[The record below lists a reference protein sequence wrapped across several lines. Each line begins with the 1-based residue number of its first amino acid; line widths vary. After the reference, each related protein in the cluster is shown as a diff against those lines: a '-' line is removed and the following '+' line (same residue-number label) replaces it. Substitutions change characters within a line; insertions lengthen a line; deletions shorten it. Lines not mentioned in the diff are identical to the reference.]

1 FLYRAL
7 PRTTPPHSR
16 ETRNPAPPRTS
27 RASSP
32 HRLHTD
38 APRFVP
44 ASRSD
49 DGSQT
54 SPVRSQTVPSLPPS
68 SSAPALPATAY
79 HSHTPPQRS
88 STARF
93 RTAPSLLD
101 SVSIAHIL
109 RHPRSPATP
118 YPHS

>member
-16 ETRNPAPPRTS
+16 ETRHPAPPRTS
-27 RASSP
+27 RVSSP
-32 HRLHTD
+32 YRLHTD

-54 SPVRSQTVPSLPPS
+54 SPARSQTAPSLPRS
-68 SSAPALPATAY
+68 SVAPELPATAY
-79 HSHTPPQRS
+79 QRHTPPRRS

-93 RTAPSLLD
+93 RPAQSLL
-101 SVSIAHIL
+101 
-109 RHPRSPATP
+109 
-118 YPHS
+118 